1 MSDAVTDKAT
11 LLGMER
17 KAFERWAMSL
27 EGLAPETRRA
37 DGWTLLEVVAH
48 VAAWHRLSAD
58 RLGRLARGERPGV
71 PDIDAFN
78 TRVRAEA
85 EGKSW
90 ASVQTEAEAA
100 RRAFLAAV
108 ARLPDDLLAAHDGLG
123 AYIVGANG
131 AHHYEEH
138 LGDFTNAGP

>member
-11 LLGMER
+11 LLNMER
-17 KAFERWAMSL
+17 KAFGRWSASL
-27 EGLAPETRRA
+27 QGLAPETRRG

-58 RLGRLARGERPGV
+58 RLGRLARGERSGV

-78 TRVRAEA
+78 ARARAEA

-90 ASVQTEAEAA
+90 AGVQTEAEAA
-100 RRAFLAAV
+100 RRVFRAAV
-108 ARLPDDLLAAHDGLG
+108 VRLPDGLLAHDGLG